1 MFISAILFLF
11 DYYITYRMSIR
22 AVLFLFDYYITCMML
37 ISAVLF
43 LFDYCITYRM
53 FIRAILFLFDY
64 YATFRMFISA
74 VLFLVISSTYCHAES
89 RSVVTSLRVYNGGK
103 WGDWNVA
110 QYCPKGEYATGYRLK
125 VYNRTM

>member
-1 MFISAILFLF
+1 MFIRAALFLF
-11 DYYITYRMSIR
+11 DYH
-22 AVLFLFDYYITCMML
+22 ITCRML

-43 LFDYCITYRM
+43 LFDNYVTYMMFIRTILFLFDNCITYMM